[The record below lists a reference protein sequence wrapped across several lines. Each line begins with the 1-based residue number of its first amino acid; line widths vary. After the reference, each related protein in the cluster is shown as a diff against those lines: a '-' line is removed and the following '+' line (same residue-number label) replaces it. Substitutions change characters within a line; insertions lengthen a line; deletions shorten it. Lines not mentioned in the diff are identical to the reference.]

1 MLLVLAAIGT
11 GLYSLSRNKGGGSA
25 SPSTSAS
32 GHSSSPVASTVLT
45 PVNATASDNA
55 AQARG
60 AFATSPANA
69 WNTQFYLNN
78 PVFGGLK
85 TGTGLLLD
93 MGKSVTLSSVQLTFG
108 PTAGTNLTIEIG
120 NQPGLTPGAGFTKIA
135 KEKNAGSAP
144 RRSRPA
150 TRRPAAT
157 C

>member
-1 MLLVLAAIGT
+1 M
-11 GLYSLSRNKGGGSA
+11 
-25 SPSTSAS
+25 
-32 GHSSSPVASTVLT
+32 LT

-60 AFATSPANA
+60 AFATNPANA

-85 TGTGLLLD
+85 SGTGLLLD

-120 NQPGLTPGAGFTKIA
+120 NQPGLTPALGFTKIA